1 MQYVTQRF
9 ENTQAGLAQK
19 DAYSRQMAAQG
30 YHIVSEQLEAGHY
43 KGGEQCCLF
52 TLCMPCVFL
61 AGRTP
66 GIVVVT
72 YGRDV
77 APCPNCGAE
86 VLAGYQCSNCLRIAS
101 DRAAQAS
108 TRTLQVKESIRKLDV
123 LLIDGTA
130 GDYRFNWQS
139 LVKPFPIAAPKLDPE
154 PASKR
159 PPLMVRVAWAIPVLE
174 RIFPWILKRRL
185 AWDEF
190 VYAEVRNR
198 AAVVEQHDHTV
209 EDWKHSKESFDQ
221 EQLAQAE
228 ERRRLYESK
237 DQDVLLGYWTRLLE
251 QPIYGGQSKPA
262 RSLAYHEVQG
272 KLVVS
277 YVLPPMSDLP
287 KIEEAR
293 FSQRENRIIEV
304 PFSAE
309 RLTELHW
316 DLIIRIA
323 LIVMYRLFQSDTA
336 NALNSV
342 AFNGTI
348 DTIDRATGREISPCV
363 IAVQA
368 DKSNLL
374 NMNFSLVE
382 TTACL
387 NRLGGKV
394 SENLAELSPIAPVT
408 D

>member
-9 ENTQAGLAQK
+9 ENTSAGLAQK

-66 GIVVVT
+66 GFLVVT
-72 YGRDV
+72 YGRDI

-86 VLAGYQCSNCLRIAS
+86 VVAGYQCNNCLRIAT
-101 DRAAQAS
+101 DGAAQAS
-108 TRTLQVKESIRKLDV
+108 SRTAQARENLRKLET

-139 LVKPFPIAAPKLDPE
+139 LAKPFPVASPSLEPE
-154 PASKR
+154 PAPKR
-159 PPLMVRVAWAIPVLE
+159 PPLIVRAAWAMPVLG
-174 RIFPWILKRRL
+174 RIFPWVLKRRV

-190 VYAEVRNR
+190 VYGE
-198 AAVVEQHDHTV
+198 AAKRTALVEQHSRAV
-209 EDWKHSKESFDQ
+209 EDWKRSKESFDQ
-221 EQLAQAE
+221 GQIVQVE

-237 DQDVLLGYWTRLLE
+237 DQDVLLEYWARVLE
-251 QPIYGGQSKPA
+251 LPVFGRQSKPA
-262 RSLAYHEVQG
+262 KSLVYHEAQG
-272 KLVVS
+272 KLVVG
-277 YVLPPMSDLP
+277 YALPPIGELP
-287 KIEEAR
+287 KIDEVR
-293 FSQRENRIIEV
+293 FSQRENRTIEV
-304 PFSAE
+304 PFSAD
-309 RLTELHW
+309 RLTEMHRELV
-316 DLIIRIA
+316 IKIA

-336 NALNSV
+336 NALNLI
-342 AFNGTI
+342 ALNGTI
-348 DTIDRATGREISPCV
+348 DTIDRATGREASPCV

-368 DKSNLL
+368 AKSDLM
-374 NMNFSLVE
+374 NMNFALVE
-382 TTACL
+382 TAACL

-394 SENLAELSPIAPVT
+394 SENLAELRPVAPIT
-408 D
+408 E

>member
-52 TLCMPCVFL
+52 TVCMPCVFL

-66 GIVVVT
+66 GLVVVT
-72 YGRDV
+72 YGREV

-86 VLAGYQCSNCLRIAS
+86 VVAGYQCSNCLR
-101 DRAAQAS
+101 AATDGATQAS
-108 TRTLQVKESIRKLDV
+108 LRTAQVKESIRKLNA

-139 LVKPFPIAAPKLDPE
+139 LVKPFPVAAPTPEVEPTPKL
-154 PASKR
+154 
-159 PPLMVRVAWAIPVLE
+159 PPLLIRAAWTIPILE
-174 RIFPWILKRRL
+174 RMFPWVLKRRL

-190 VYAEVRNR
+190 VYAEARNR
-198 AAVVEQHDHTV
+198 AAVVEQHDRAV

-221 EQLAQAE
+221 EQLAQVG

-237 DQDVLLGYWTRLLE
+237 DEDVLLEYWTDVLE

-262 RSLAYHEVQG
+262 RSLAYHELQG

-277 YVLPPMSDLP
+277 YVLPPISDLP
-287 KIEEAR
+287 KIEEIR

-309 RLTELHW
+309 RLTELHR

-323 LIVMYRLFQSDTA
+323 LVAMYRLFQSDTA

-348 DTIDRATGREISPCV
+348 DTIDRATGREINPCV

-368 DKSNLL
+368 DKSDLL
-374 NMNFSLVE
+374 NMNFPLVE

-394 SENLAELSPIAPVT
+394 SENLAELSPIAPIT

>member
-72 YGRDV
+72 YGRDIE
-77 APCPNCGAE
+77 PCPNCGTE

-108 TRTLQVKESIRKLDV
+108 TRTAQAKESIRKLEV
-123 LLIDGTA
+123 LLIEGTA

-139 LVKPFPIAAPKLDPE
+139 LAKPFPVAPPTLEPE
-154 PASKR
+154 PAPKR
-159 PPLMVRVAWAIPVLE
+159 PPLMVQAAWTMPILE
-174 RIFPWILKRRL
+174 RIFSWVRRRRL
-185 AWDEF
+185 EWDEF
-190 VYAEVRNR
+190 VYAEVNKR
-198 AAVVEQHDHTV
+198 AAIVEQNGRAV
-209 EDWKHSKESFDQ
+209 ENWKRSKESFDQ
-221 EQLAQAE
+221 EQLALAE

-237 DQDVLLGYWTRLLE
+237 DHGALLE
-251 QPIYGGQSKPA
+251 YLNRVLDQPIYGGQRKSA
-262 RSLAYHEVQG
+262 RSLTFLEAQG
-272 KLVVS
+272 ELVVG
-277 YVLPPMSDLP
+277 YPLPTIGDLP
-287 KIEEAR
+287 KIEEVK
-293 FSQRENRIIEV
+293 FSQRENALTEI
-304 PFSAE
+304 PFSQE
-309 RLTELHW
+309 RLGDLYR
-316 DLIIRIA
+316 DLITKIGLIA
-323 LIVMYRLFQSDTA
+323 MYRLFKSDTA
-336 NALNSV
+336 NALNTI

-348 DTIDRATGREISPCV
+348 DTIDRATGREVSPCL

-368 DKSNLL
+368 DKSDLM
-374 NMNFSLVE
+374 NMNFSLVD
-382 TTACL
+382 TAACL

-394 SENLAELSPIAPVT
+394 SKNLTELSPITPIAE
-408 D
+408 